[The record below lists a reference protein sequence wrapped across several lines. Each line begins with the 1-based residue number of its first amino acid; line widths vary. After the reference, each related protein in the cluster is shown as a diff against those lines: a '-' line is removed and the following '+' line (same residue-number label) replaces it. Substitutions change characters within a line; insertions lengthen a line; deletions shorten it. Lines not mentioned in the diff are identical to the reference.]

1 LVSAALTENSMR
13 NGWRSA
19 MNRGQKQPALEAARS
34 TVYAFGIL
42 GTFLIVA
49 LLVLAM
55 RYYTRPAPVGANRV
69 EERHKF
75 LQDQRAADAKALAEY
90 DWIDKDK
97 GIVRLPVQ
105 RAVELTLQEWQ
116 NPAAARSNLISRVEK
131 ATAAPPKA
139 AEKPN
144 IYE

>member
-1 LVSAALTENSMR
+1 MKSDFD
-13 NGWRSA
+13 
-19 MNRGQKQPALEAARS
+19 AARL
-34 TVYAFGIL
+34 TAYAIGIF

-49 LLVLAM
+49 MLVLAM
-55 RYYTRPAPVGANRV
+55 RHYTQPAPVGAKRV
-69 EERHKF
+69 EERYRF
-75 LQDQRAADAKALAEY
+75 LQDLRAADAKAINEY
-90 DWIDKDK
+90 DWTDKDK

-131 ATAAPPKA
+131 ATAAPPKPP
-139 AEKPN
+139 EKPS

>member
-1 LVSAALTENSMR
+1 MNS
-13 NGWRSA
+13 
-19 MNRGQKQPALEAARS
+19 GQQPSSLDSVRVTA
-34 TVYAFGIL
+34 YAIGIV

-55 RYYTRPAPVGANRV
+55 RHYMQPAPVGVNRI

-75 LQDQRAADAKALAEY
+75 LQEQRAADAKAVTEY
-90 DWIDKDK
+90 DWQDKDK

-105 RAVELTLQEWQ
+105 RALELTLQEWQ

-131 ATAAPPKA
+131 ATAAPPKPP
-139 AEKPN
+139 EQPN
-144 IYE
+144 KYE

>member
-1 LVSAALTENSMR
+1 VKSESDTARLT
-13 NGWRSA
+13 A
-19 MNRGQKQPALEAARS
+19 CA
-34 TVYAFGIL
+34 VGIF

-49 LLVLAM
+49 MLVLAM
-55 RYYTRPAPVGANRV
+55 RHYTQRAQVGAKRV
-69 EERHKF
+69 EERYKF
-75 LQDQRAADAKALAEY
+75 LQDQRAADAKAINEY
-90 DWIDKDK
+90 DWVDKDK
-97 GIVRLPVQ
+97 GIVRLPIQ

-139 AEKPN
+139 PEKPN

>member
-1 LVSAALTENSMR
+1 MKPTFDTARLT
-13 NGWRSA
+13 A
-19 MNRGQKQPALEAARS
+19 
-34 TVYAFGIL
+34 YAVGIF

-49 LLVLAM
+49 MLVLAM
-55 RYYTRPAPVGANRV
+55 RHYSQPAPLGANRV

-75 LQDQRAADAKALAEY
+75 LQDQRAADAKALNEY
-90 DWIDKDK
+90 DWVDKDK
-97 GIVRLPVQ
+97 GFVRLPVQ

-139 AEKPN
+139 AEKPS

>member
-1 LVSAALTENSMR
+1 MSKTPAENQSPIDKARTAALAI
-13 NGWRSA
+13 G
-19 MNRGQKQPALEAARS
+19 G
-34 TVYAFGIL
+34 L

-49 LLVLAM
+49 LLVAAM
-55 RYYTRPAPVGANRV
+55 RHSTRPEPVGANRV
-69 EERHKF
+69 EERYKN
-75 LQDQRAADAKALAEY
+75 LQEQRAADAKALNEY
-90 DWIDKDK
+90 DWQDKDK
-97 GIVRLPVQ
+97 GIVRLPIQ

-139 AEKPN
+139 PEKPS

>member
-1 LVSAALTENSMR
+1 
-13 NGWRSA
+13 
-19 MNRGQKQPALEAARS
+19 MNHHQPRPALDTARVAA
-34 TVYAFGIL
+34 YAIGIL

-49 LLVLAM
+49 MLVLAM
-55 RYYTRPAPVGANRV
+55 RHYTQPAPVGANRV
-69 EERHKF
+69 EERYKF
-75 LQDQRAADAKALAEY
+75 LQDQRAADAKALNEY
-90 DWIDKDK
+90 DWMDRDK

-105 RAVELTLQEWQ
+105 RALELTLQEWQ

-139 AEKPN
+139 AEKPS

>member
-1 LVSAALTENSMR
+1 MKSESDTARLT
-13 NGWRSA
+13 A
-19 MNRGQKQPALEAARS
+19 CA
-34 TVYAFGIL
+34 VGIF

-49 LLVLAM
+49 MLVLAM
-55 RYYTRPAPVGANRV
+55 RHYTQPAPVGARRV
-69 EERHKF
+69 EERYKF
-75 LQDQRAADAKALAEY
+75 LQDQRAADAKALNEY
-90 DWIDKDK
+90 DWMDKDK

-139 AEKPN
+139 PEKPS

>member
-1 LVSAALTENSMR
+1 VKSDFD
-13 NGWRSA
+13 
-19 MNRGQKQPALEAARS
+19 AARL
-34 TVYAFGIL
+34 TACAIGIF

-55 RYYTRPAPVGANRV
+55 RHYTRPAPVGANRV
-69 EERHKF
+69 EERYKF
-75 LQDQRAADAKALAEY
+75 LQDQRAADAKALNEY

-131 ATAAPPKA
+131 ATAVPPKA
-139 AEKPN
+139 PEKPG